1 MENDLLVFSTEVDV
15 TENDDDQTEV
25 DVEFVKVRY
34 FVSTFT
40 Y

>member
-25 DVEFVKVRY
+25 DIEFVKVRY